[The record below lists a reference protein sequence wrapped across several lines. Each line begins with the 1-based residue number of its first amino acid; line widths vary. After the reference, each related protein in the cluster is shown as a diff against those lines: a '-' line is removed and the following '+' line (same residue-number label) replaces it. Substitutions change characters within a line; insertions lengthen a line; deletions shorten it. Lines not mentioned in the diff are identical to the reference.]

1 MPVNPLRDPTR
12 PRGRPPQLTRE
23 AVLDAAMTR
32 LDAAGAEAV
41 TFRAL
46 ARDLGVSPMTL
57 YGHVTDK
64 DELLL
69 ALVDRLADRLTHPPL
84 PTDPRSAIMMRWQTL
99 YDGLAEHPWLPEVL
113 ARRRLMA
120 SSVLGAVE
128 DIHAALVRAGM
139 TLEQAIRG
147 YRIMWEF
154 TLGALLVRA
163 GARAPSGPVSGPAG
177 GPMGGPVGGP
187 VSGPTPAPSVQA
199 KLRGAPDPARYPTL
213 AASAPTWRAIEGRDT
228 YPADLG
234 TLLDGLLAGAA
245 RVAAPGAPDNPEAS
259 A

>member
-1 MPVNPLRDPTR
+1 MS
-12 PRGRPPQLTRE
+12 
-23 AVLDAAMTR
+23 R
-32 LDAAGAEAV
+32 LDAAGADAV

-46 ARDLGVSPMTL
+46 ARDLGVSPMAL

-84 PTDPRSAIMMRWQTL
+84 PADPRSAIMVRWQTL

-128 DIHAALVRAGM
+128 DIHAALVRTGM
-139 TLEQAIRG
+139 TLEQAIRA

-163 GARAPSGPVSGPAG
+163 GARAPSGPVVSGPVVS
-177 GPMGGPVGGP
+177 GPVVSEPVVSEPVVSGPVVSGPVVSEPVGGP
-187 VSGPTPAPSVQA
+187 TSGPASGPAPAPSVQA
-199 KLRGAPDPARYPTL
+199 RLRGAPDPERYPTL

-228 YPADLG
+228 YAADLG
-234 TLLDGLLAGAA
+234 TLLDGLLAGAS
-245 RVAAPGAPDNPEAS
+245 RVTAPHAPDNPEAS

>member
-1 MPVNPLRDPTR
+1 MPVKPLSDPAR
-12 PRGRPPQLTRE
+12 PRGRPAHLTRE
-23 AVLDAAMTR
+23 AVLDAAMAR
-32 LDAAGAEAV
+32 LDTAGADAV

-84 PTDPRSAIMMRWQTL
+84 PADPRSAIMMRWQTL

-139 TLEQAIRG
+139 TLEQAIRA
-147 YRIMWEF
+147 YRVMWEF
-154 TLGALLVRA
+154 TLGALLVPPRA
-163 GARAPSGPVSGPAG
+163 RGLPRPPGPQASRPGCAVPRTPRAIRPWPHRRRPGGRSRGATLIPRTSGRCSTVCSPEP
-177 GPMGGPVGGP
+177 
-187 VSGPTPAPSVQA
+187 PAPQP
-199 KLRGAPDPARYPTL
+199 G
-213 AASAPTWRAIEGRDT
+213 
-228 YPADLG
+228 
-234 TLLDGLLAGAA
+234 
-245 RVAAPGAPDNPEAS
+245 GAPDNPEAS

>member
-1 MPVNPLRDPTR
+1 MPVNPLHDPSR

-23 AVLDAAMTR
+23 AVLDAAMGR
-32 LDAAGAEAV
+32 LDAAGADAV

-84 PTDPRSAIMMRWQTL
+84 PADPRHAIMMRWQTL

-128 DIHAALVRAGM
+128 DIHASLVRAGM

-147 YRIMWEF
+147 YRVMWEF

-163 GARAPSGPVSGPAG
+163 GARAPSGPVGGPVREPAG
-177 GPMGGPVGGP
+177 GS
-187 VSGPTPAPSVQA
+187 VSGATPAPSVQA
-199 KLRGAPDPARYPTL
+199 RLRGAPDPERYPTL
-213 AASAPTWRAIEGRDT
+213 AASAPTWRTIEGRDT

>member
-1 MPVNPLRDPTR
+1 
-12 PRGRPPQLTRE
+12 LTRA
-23 AVLDAAMTR
+23 AVLDAAMVR
-32 LDAAGAEAV
+32 LDAAGADAV
-41 TFRAL
+41 TIRGL
-46 ARDLGVSPMTL
+46 ATDLGVSPMTL
-57 YGHVTDK
+57 YGHVSDK

-69 ALVDRLADRLTHPPL
+69 ALVDRLAERLTHPSL
-84 PTDPRSAIMMRWQTL
+84 PEDPRTAIVVRWTSL
-99 YDGLAEHPWLPEVL
+99 YEGLAEHPWLPEVL

-163 GARAPSGPVSGPAG
+163 GARGPAG
-177 GPMGGPVGGP
+177 PV
-187 VSGPTPAPSVQA
+187 PTAAPSVQA
-199 KLRGAPDPARYPTL
+199 RLRGAPDPQRYPTL
-213 AASAPTWRAIEGRDT
+213 AAAAPTWRALEGRDT
-228 YPADLG
+228 YPTDLG

-245 RVAAPGAPDNPEAS
+245 RAAPGRVPDNPEAS

>member
-1 MPVNPLRDPTR
+1 MPVNPTHDPSR
-12 PRGRPPQLTRE
+12 PRGRPAQLTRE
-23 AVLDAAMTR
+23 AVLDAAMAR
-32 LDAAGAEAV
+32 LDSVGVDAV
-41 TFRAL
+41 TIRGL
-46 ARDLGVSPMTL
+46 AADLDVSPMTL

-69 ALVDRLADRLTHPPL
+69 ALVDRLADRLVHPPL
-84 PTDPRSAIMMRWQTL
+84 PAAPRTAILTRWQTL

-120 SSVLGAVE
+120 RSVLGAVE
-128 DIHAALVRAGM
+128 DIHASLVRAGM
-139 TLEQAIRG
+139 TLEQAIRA
-147 YRIMWEF
+147 YRVMWEF

-163 GARAPSGPVSGPAG
+163 GARESV
-177 GPMGGPVGGP
+177 
-187 VSGPTPAPSVQA
+187 SVQA
-199 KLRGAPDPARYPTL
+199 RLRGAPDPERFPTL

-234 TLLDGLLAGAA
+234 MLLDGLLAGAA
-245 RVAAPGAPDNPEAS
+245 RAAPGDAPDNREGS